1 MAGQAEDVTEEL
13 AGARA
18 LLVDPATYVAHPH
31 AAVLRDGTWALVANR
46 APRRFTTLH
55 PPQDP
60 AFRNVV
66 LWSRDEG
73 RTWSAPVEAPCGPDE
88 GCECAGLTALPD
100 GRAMLSQFRFRWHG
114 PRAEVP
120 DGAGPAVLWAEV
132 TGSTELDRPDPGL
145 GDPHALLP
153 WTRGSGRT
161 VLGFAQPGGAFGDTV
176 EPDIAPH
183 AGGYGMRGAAV
194 LPGGRIVL
202 PLSDAPGYTEVFAIT
217 SHDAGA
223 TWSRPV
229 PVASASG
236 RAFEEPAPLALSDGR
251 VLVLLRENVSGSLW
265 LTVSG
270 DGGESWAPP
279 APTSVAGYPAHLLRL
294 ASGHVAVVF
303 ATRRP
308 VPGIWAALTPDD
320 GATWVDPVPLAVPLP
335 HRDCGYPAAL
345 PTADGGLHVIF
356 YARDR
361 TGATG
366 LFARTVPPGTL
377 AGGQT
382 ARAAPRPRAM
392 HNAPTGGDDD

>member
-1 MAGQAEDVTEEL
+1 MDGLAPAHAIPVE
-13 AGARA
+13 AGA
-18 LLVDPATYVAHPH
+18 YVAHPH
-31 AAVLRDGTWALVANR
+31 AAVAADGTWVLVANR

-73 RTWSAPVEAPCGPDE
+73 RTWSTPVEAPCDPGE

-100 GRAMLSQFRFRWHG
+100 GRVMLSQFRFSWHG

-120 DGAGPAVLWAEV
+120 GGAGPAALWAEI
-132 TGSTELDRPDPGL
+132 TGSTELDRPDPNL
-145 GDPHALLP
+145 GDAYDLLP
-153 WTRGSGRT
+153 WTRGTGRT
-161 VLGFAQPGGAFGDTV
+161 VLSFAHPGGAFGDAV
-176 EPDIAPH
+176 APAVAPH
-183 AGGYGMRGAAV
+183 AGGYGMRGGAA

-202 PLSDAPGYTEVFAIT
+202 PLSDAPDYTDVFAIA
-217 SHDAGA
+217 SDDAGA

-229 PVASASG
+229 PVAALAG
-236 RAFEEPAPLALSDGR
+236 RAFEEPAPLALPDGR

-265 LTVSG
+265 STRSR
-270 DGGESWAPP
+270 DGGATWAPP
-279 APTSVAGYPAHLLRL
+279 APTGLDGYPAHLLRL
-294 ASGHVAVVF
+294 ASGHVAAVF

-308 VPGIWAALTPDD
+308 VPGIWAALSPDD
-320 GATWVDPVPLAVPLP
+320 GATWADPVPLAVPLP

-382 ARAAPRPRAM
+382 ARTASRPRAM
-392 HNAPTGGDDD
+392 HHKSTGGDDD